1 MEKTEPKMMHRT
13 PPERIVLC
21 MKWGTLFPADYVNV
35 LFRACRANI
44 SGPFRFVC
52 LTDDAKGLAP
62 GIESMAIPDIGLR
75 PEQWYT
81 PGVWPKIALYLPDLG
96 GLCGRALFIDL
107 DMAVVGRLDEFFDLP
122 GDYNCL
128 GVGPGWAPG
137 AAPDALRTVG
147 TGVFAFDIGAQAQIA
162 RAFMADRDGI
172 IGRFRNEQDFVA
184 ASARGIA
191 FWPREWVISFKRH
204 LAHRFG
210 LSLLLPVRRPPAT
223 ARIVAFHGEPRPA
236 VLLKPEIWG
245 RFPHI
250 GRGPVGW
257 LRDYWDR
264 YAIAAAD
271 ERSTSMQEAT

>member
-35 LFRACRANI
+35 LFRACRAKA
-44 SGPFRFVC
+44 SRGRSASSA
-52 LTDDAKGLAP
+52 TDHAKGLAP
-62 GIESMAIPDIGLR
+62 GIELMAIPDVGLR

-81 PGVWPKIALYLPDLG
+81 PGVWPRLRLTVRSG
-96 GLCGRALFIDL
+96 WLCGRALFIDL

-147 TGVFAFDIGAQAQIA
+147 TRLRLHIGAQAGLRAPSWPTGPPPPAPA
-162 RAFMADRDGI
+162 RSRISLCKRTRHRLLALRAD
-172 IGRFRNEQDFVA
+172 
-184 ASARGIA
+184 
-191 FWPREWVISFKRH
+191 VISFKRH

-210 LSLLLPVRRPPAT
+210 PASPLRLAAAPPALNG
-223 ARIVAFHGEPRPA
+223 IVAFHGEPRPA
-236 VLLKPEIWG
+236 CV
-245 RFPHI
+245 F
-250 GRGPVGW
+250 
-257 LRDYWDR
+257 
-264 YAIAAAD
+264 
-271 ERSTSMQEAT
+271 